1 MDPLPDHESSG
12 PATPLAPSRA
22 GHIAGVV
29 LTGLGGFLILVGG
42 YACLEPHEGGVGAVA
57 IVFGLIFLGVGGFLA
72 LLGGALLLGARRT
85 APANPDHTPGP
96 DA

>member
-12 PATPLAPSRA
+12 PAAPLAPSRA

-29 LTGLGGFLILVGG
+29 LTGLGGFLALGG
-42 YACLEPHEGGVGAVA
+42 GLACLGPHEGALGAVT
-57 IVFGLIFLGVGGFLA
+57 IVFGLILLGVGGFMA

-85 APANPDHTPGP
+85 ALANPDHTPGP